1 MQRATKT
8 GRYVLEFE
16 VERVGRRPDE
26 VGKLWINQHD
36 YEQLWREGRMR
47 SSADTTSDSEESN
60 DGGRRSI
67 EDEIDAVAAARRDAV
82 VPQAVADEVRDASML
97 AGVSGEQ
104 TESRRRRKEA
114 AARTAK
120 TCAAKADKG
129 GEDSANGGEDSAD
142 SGVDDSGSGGEEDQG
157 AGTDGSAV
165 RVDPPHDE
173 DPAVEDRKTAKGRC
187 RRDDQDCRTAEG
199 QGRRKGD
206 AERATSGSERP

>member
-1 MQRATKT
+1 MGTKRAAAPGEGTRPRPRLSTAKPGRKRQRQESSAAVMQRATKT

-82 VPQAVADEVRDASML
+82 VPQAVADEVRDAS
-97 AGVSGEQ
+97 S
-104 TESRRRRKEA
+104 
-114 AARTAK
+114 
-120 TCAAKADKG
+120 D
-129 GEDSANGGEDSAD
+129 
-142 SGVDDSGSGGEEDQG
+142 
-157 AGTDGSAV
+157 
-165 RVDPPHDE
+165 
-173 DPAVEDRKTAKGRC
+173 
-187 RRDDQDCRTAEG
+187 
-199 QGRRKGD
+199 
-206 AERATSGSERP
+206 